1 MVAHCKQY
9 SGSNHHHCSPGL
21 MKLTLLSHST
31 LNLACLPFRLNTAV
45 RMILFKG
52 KSDHGIPLLKTF
64 FKPKSLQT
72 LHKLI
77 ILSLISSPSKL
88 HNGLLASPETLALVS
103 FPLCSFGTNFFVFG
117 GYLHTSMTASRKKIN
132 MTITKSPTPK
142 TTPHPDEGFFYC
154 VVPWSNLNIG
164 TQTKQD
170 KSIQQDRNVC
180 KAAQLWLLEYVQQ
193 LTD

>member
-1 MVAHCKQY
+1 MLYETMVAHCKQY

-103 FPLCSFGTNFFVFG
+103 FPLCS
-117 GYLHTSMTASRKKIN
+117 SS
-132 MTITKSPTPK
+132 
-142 TTPHPDEGFFYC
+142 PHPQRTVGLASQPTSDLC
-154 VVPWSNLNIG
+154 SNV
-164 TQTKQD
+164 TF
-170 KSIQQDRNVC
+170 SPP
-180 KAAQLWLLEYVQQ
+180 
-193 LTD
+193 